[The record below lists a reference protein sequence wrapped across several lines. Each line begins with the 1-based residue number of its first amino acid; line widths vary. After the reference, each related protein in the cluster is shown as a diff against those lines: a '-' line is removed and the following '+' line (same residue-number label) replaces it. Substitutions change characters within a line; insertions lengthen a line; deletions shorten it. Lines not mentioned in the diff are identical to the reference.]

1 MHSNLTNKLESVKL
15 EMYFYVSALTMIF
28 KKLVMILKQLLRSN
42 YIPHQDACLFSSLR
56 SLAKFSLC
64 FLNTF

>member
-28 KKLVMILKQLLRSN
+28 KKLVILKQLLRSN

>member
-15 EMYFYVSALTMIF
+15 EMYFLSAITMIF

-42 YIPHQDACLFSSLR
+42 YIPHQDACLFSSLC

>member
-1 MHSNLTNKLESVKL
+1 MHSNLINKLESVKL

-42 YIPHQDACLFSSLR
+42 YIPHQDVYFPVCVPLPNSVYVF
-56 SLAKFSLC
+56 
-64 FLNTF
+64 

>member
-15 EMYFYVSALTMIF
+15 ETYFLSAVIF

-42 YIPHQDACLFSSLR
+42 YIPHQDACLFSSLC